1 MRSNTEARQPTGD
14 TRSADLSPLR
24 TVRRLAARGTQMLP
38 AIVLQVILVVCGLLL
53 ACIVADVLLGV
64 AARVLFHIAIP
75 WTVELPDDL
84 VVWLSFLGGTAAMAL
99 GSNITIDTVTN
110 LAKRRR
116 STDVTLRLVQLGLTL
131 IAIVIW
137 AYASLDL
144 LGVAGD
150 TREPA
155 TGFPLRWTRI
165 ALPISSGLVCFF
177 VVVQFVRTLRGEDPL
192 EHHYAAEEDDE
203 FEEL

>member
-1 MRSNTEARQPTGD
+1 MRANTETGQPTSD
-14 TRSADLSPLR
+14 TRSADLSTLR
-24 TVRRLAARGTQMLP
+24 TVKRLAASGTRMLP
-38 AIVLQVILVVCGLLL
+38 AIVLQIILALCGLLL

-64 AARVLFHIAIP
+64 AARVLFHVAIP

-116 STDVTLRLVQLGLTL
+116 STDVALRLVQLLLTL
-131 IAIVIW
+131 IAVLIW

-144 LGVAGD
+144 LGIAGD

-165 ALPISSGLVCFF
+165 ALPISAVLVCFF
-177 VVVQFVRTLRGEDPL
+177 IVVQFIRTLRGEDPL

-203 FEEL
+203 FNEL

>member
-1 MRSNTEARQPTGD
+1 MRANTEARQPAGR
-14 TRSADLSPLR
+14 TRPADLSTLDA
-24 TVRRLAARGTQMLP
+24 VRRLAATGTRMLP
-38 AIVLQVILVVCGLLL
+38 AVVLQIILAICGVLLI
-53 ACIVADVLLGV
+53 CIVTDVLLGV

-116 STDVTLRLVQLGLTL
+116 STDVALRLLQLLLTL
-131 IAIVIW
+131 IAVIIW

-165 ALPISSGLVCFF
+165 ALPISSVLVCLFII
-177 VVVQFVRTLRGEDPL
+177 VQFIRTLRGEDPL

-203 FEEL
+203 FGEL